1 MPPNRIVA
9 LFAPFIA
16 LAAGVAATWLTNHVS
31 GLDVSAGQM
40 EAIFIAALT
49 AVLAPAAQW
58 MHGSQKL
65 AHVEAEL
72 ERAALDADTRA
83 AELAGAPELD
93 PGEEYEDEYG
103 DEDEIDDYEAAL
115 GDGDAGDREPALDEP
130 GPVPSGA

>member
-1 MPPNRIVA
+1 VPPNRIVA

-31 GLDVSAGQM
+31 GLEVTPGQM

-58 MHGSQKL
+58 LHGSQKL
-65 AHVEAEL
+65 SQIEAQL

-83 AELAGAPELD
+83 SELAGPPELD
-93 PGEEYEDEYG
+93 PDEGYD
-103 DEDEIDDYEAAL
+103 DEDEALADDYEAAL
-115 GDGDAGDREPALDEP
+115 DEP
-130 GPVPSGA
+130 EPVPSGA

>member
-1 MPPNRIVA
+1 VPPNRIVA

-31 GLDVSAGQM
+31 GLEVTPGQM

-58 MHGSQKL
+58 LHGSQKL
-65 AHVEAEL
+65 AQIEAQL

-83 AELAGAPELD
+83 SELAGPPELD
-93 PGEEYEDEYG
+93 PDEGYD
-103 DEDEIDDYEAAL
+103 DEDEALADDYEAAL
-115 GDGDAGDREPALDEP
+115 DEP
-130 GPVPSGA
+130 EPVPSGA

>member
-9 LFAPFIA
+9 LFTPFIA

-31 GLDVSAGQM
+31 GLEVSPGQL

-58 MHGSQKL
+58 IHGSQKL

-83 AELAGAPELD
+83 AELAAAPE
-93 PGEEYEDEYG
+93 PYEEEGDDDYG
-103 DEDEIDDYEAAL
+103 DEQDGYEAAL
-115 GDGDAGDREPALDEP
+115 EEPEAA
-130 GPVPSGA
+130 PSGA

>member
-31 GLDVSAGQM
+31 GLEVTPGQM

-58 MHGSQKL
+58 LHGSQKL
-65 AHVEAEL
+65 SQIEAQL

-83 AELAGAPELD
+83 SELAGPPELD
-93 PGEEYEDEYG
+93 PDEGYD
-103 DEDEIDDYEAAL
+103 DEDEALADDYEAAL
-115 GDGDAGDREPALDEP
+115 DEP
-130 GPVPSGA
+130 EPVPSGA